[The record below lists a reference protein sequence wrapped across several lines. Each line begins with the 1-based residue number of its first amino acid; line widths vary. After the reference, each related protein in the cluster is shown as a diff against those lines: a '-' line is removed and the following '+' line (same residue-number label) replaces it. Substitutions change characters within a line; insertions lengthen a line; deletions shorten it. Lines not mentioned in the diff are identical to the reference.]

1 MVVGEPPPPQ
11 RATLPLALAPISRKL
26 HLGRVRGLS
35 RKTIEVPLASKKQ
48 SPPVR
53 GIGSAIPS
61 TLSQQLPR
69 ESMAKCAKSV
79 GDIFLSEGVTF
90 SSVWFS
96 CFIPHGAVASSLC
109 RPKAVTCI
117 VLKMSVIESNL
128 ASLFWTNRQN
138 IRTPE
143 QFSSTTKELY
153 STVPNVTH
161 LWKGVI
167 MGKLEGKV
175 AVITGGSSGMALASA
190 KRFVE
195 EGAYVFITG
204 RRQEQLD
211 EAVKLIGRNV
221 TGVRGD
227 ASNLDDL
234 DRLFD
239 TVKREKGKID
249 VLFASA
255 GKGEAAKLGEI
266 TEQHFDA
273 GFDLIVRG
281 TLFTVQKALPL
292 FNDGGSIIMIGS
304 VASVKGFP
312 GFGVYAASK
321 AALRSFARTW
331 LNELKGRHIRVN
343 VLSPGQVDTPD
354 SQRLDKETRE
364 MFESLIPRGKMG
376 RPEEI
381 AAVALFLASDESS
394 YVNGVDLAVDGGF
407 SAI

>member
-1 MVVGEPPPPQ
+1 
-11 RATLPLALAPISRKL
+11 
-26 HLGRVRGLS
+26 
-35 RKTIEVPLASKKQ
+35 
-48 SPPVR
+48 
-53 GIGSAIPS
+53 
-61 TLSQQLPR
+61 
-69 ESMAKCAKSV
+69 
-79 GDIFLSEGVTF
+79 
-90 SSVWFS
+90 
-96 CFIPHGAVASSLC
+96 
-109 RPKAVTCI
+109 
-117 VLKMSVIESNL
+117 
-128 ASLFWTNRQN
+128 
-138 IRTPE
+138 
-143 QFSSTTKELY
+143 
-153 STVPNVTH
+153 
-161 LWKGVI
+161 

-175 AVITGGSSGMALASA
+175 AVITGGSSGLALESA

-195 EGAYVFITG
+195 EGAYVFIVG
-204 RRQEQLD
+204 RRQEALD

-227 ASNLDDL
+227 VSNLDDL

-273 GFDLIVRG
+273 GFGLIVRG

-292 FNDGGSIIMIGS
+292 LNDGASIIMTGS

-354 SQRLDKETRE
+354 SRRLDKETRQ

>member
-1 MVVGEPPPPQ
+1 
-11 RATLPLALAPISRKL
+11 
-26 HLGRVRGLS
+26 
-35 RKTIEVPLASKKQ
+35 
-48 SPPVR
+48 
-53 GIGSAIPS
+53 
-61 TLSQQLPR
+61 
-69 ESMAKCAKSV
+69 
-79 GDIFLSEGVTF
+79 
-90 SSVWFS
+90 
-96 CFIPHGAVASSLC
+96 
-109 RPKAVTCI
+109 
-117 VLKMSVIESNL
+117 
-128 ASLFWTNRQN
+128 
-138 IRTPE
+138 
-143 QFSSTTKELY
+143 
-153 STVPNVTH
+153 
-161 LWKGVI
+161 

-175 AVITGGSSGMALASA
+175 AVITGGSSGLALESA
-190 KRFVE
+190 RRFVE

-204 RRQEQLD
+204 RRQEALD

-239 TVKREKGKID
+239 TVKREKGRID
-249 VLFASA
+249 ILFASA

-273 GFDLIVRG
+273 TFGLIARG

-292 FNDGGSIIMIGS
+292 FHDGGSIIMTGS

-312 GFGVYAASK
+312 GFGLYAASK

-331 LNELKGRHIRVN
+331 VNELKVRNIRVN

-354 SQRLDKETRE
+354 SQRLDEQTRR

-381 AAVALFLASDESS
+381 AAAALFLASDEAS
-394 YVNGVDLAVDGGF
+394 YVNGVELAVDGGF

>member
-1 MVVGEPPPPQ
+1 MVVGAPPPPQ

-79 GDIFLSEGVTF
+79 GDIFWSEGVTF

-96 CFIPHGAVASSLC
+96 CFMPHGSVASSRC

-117 VLKMSVIESNL
+117 VLKMSVIGSNL
-128 ASLFWTNRQN
+128 ASPFWTNRQN
-138 IRTPE
+138 IRTLG
-143 QFSSTTKELY
+143 QFSSTAKDLY
-153 STVPNVTH
+153 STVRNATQIP
-161 LWKGVI
+161 KGAI
-167 MGKLEGKV
+167 MGKLNGKV
-175 AVITGGSSGMALASA
+175 AVITGGSSGLALASA

-204 RRQEQLD
+204 RRQEQID
-211 EAVKLIGRNV
+211 EAVKLVGRNV

-227 ASNLDDL
+227 AANLNDL

-255 GKGEAAKLGEI
+255 GMGEAVPLGEI
-266 TEQHFDA
+266 TEKHFDA
-273 GFDLIVRG
+273 TFGLNTRG

-292 FNDGGSIIMIGS
+292 FNDGGSIIMTGS

-331 LNELKGRHIRVN
+331 LNELKGRNIRVN

-354 SQRLDKETRE
+354 SQRLDKATRE